1 MPMRKRV
8 YIGVIV
14 LVVLLL
20 TIAGLVVRSPAAT
33 VRTLFGPRPSF

>member
-1 MPMRKRV
+1 MTMRKRL

-20 TIAGLVVRSPAAT
+20 ALAGLLVRSPAAT
-33 VRTLFGPRPSF
+33 ARTMFGLRPSF